1 MSQPSPFYSTGGTPP
16 TFQQRGPSRGGY
28 YSGLPPS
35 QAAALERKLRGLQ
48 QQQAQQGFSMQ
59 QNHMQFRNQLPH
71 PYDLQRQSALPINA
85 LSPYYPMAPAP
96 HMLSGPQVPKGPARE
111 QDMGQQVRSP
121 LLEEFRNNS
130 KTNKRYELK
139 DIYNHIVEFSGDQ
152 HGSRFIQQKLETAN
166 SDEKDQVFRELHP
179 NSRQLMTDVFG
190 NYVIQKFFEHGNQ
203 AQKKMLANQM
213 RNHVLALSMQIY
225 GCRVVQ
231 KALEHILTDQQA
243 QLIAELKEK
252 VMQCVKDQNGNHV
265 VQKAIERV
273 PAEHIQF
280 IINAFS
286 GRVQESATHPYG
298 CRVIQRMLEYCE
310 EPTRTA
316 VLHELHSCASGLI
329 VDQYGN
335 YVTQHVI
342 EHGKPQDRGRL
353 IGIVTVN
360 LVNYS
365 KHKFASNV
373 VEKSI
378 QFGSSVERQA
388 MVATLSVVNEKGESP
403 VQTLIRDQYGNYV
416 MRKLLPH
423 APISRKLL
431 TCIQRN

>member
-1 MSQPSPFYSTGGTPP
+1 MGGQKLN
-16 TFQQRGPSRGGY
+16 FQQ
-28 YSGLPPS
+28 
-35 QAAALERKLRGLQ
+35 
-48 QQQAQQGFSMQ
+48 
-59 QNHMQFRNQLPH
+59 
-71 PYDLQRQSALPINA
+71 
-85 LSPYYPMAPAP
+85 
-96 HMLSGPQVPKGPARE
+96 
-111 QDMGQQVRSP
+111 
-121 LLEEFRNNS
+121 
-130 KTNKRYELK
+130 

-166 SDEKDQVFRELHP
+166 SDEKDQVFRELQP
-179 NSRQLMTDVFG
+179 NSLQLMTDVFG

-243 QLIAELKEK
+243 QLVSELKEK

-286 GRVQESATHPYG
+286 GRVQDSATHPYG

-310 EPTRTA
+310 EPTRTR
-316 VLHELHSCASGLI
+316 VLHELHSCASTLI

-342 EHGKPQDRGRL
+342 EHGKPEDRGRIIDL
-353 IGIVTVN
+353 VTEN

-378 QFGSSVERQA
+378 QFGSFEERRA
-388 MVATLSVVNEKGESP
+388 MVVTLSMINEKRESP
-403 VQTLIRDQYGNYV
+403 IQTLIRDQYGNYV
-416 MRKLLPH
+416 MRAYLQFPVSLVATNLRTEKLITQLRGSEWSEFIKLIKMQISLLKQFSVGNGKQIAAVEKVLQIDPFPPPH
-423 APISRKLL
+423 LQTSGAFPAIDTPAAATPALTAADAQSPQSSGAPSTHAGSIDVAAASRKSSGSNNNVGIL
-431 TCIQRN
+431 TLASTQSKDQL